1 MKGDVMAGKSA
12 SKSRSTLKPK
22 AVKGKKVASKKQ
34 PKVKPPVKK
43 TKAQIEK
50 QLALKEA
57 KARLKILKSALKEIR
72 VQVKAERKG
81 EPPSLESLQAAV
93 STAQSRLEKVQS
105 ELGQAKALSRKR
117 KDEIDEWKGWY
128 AKLPEQEKPAG
139 LISLNNEISW
149 RAAELDTNGQRINEL
164 MLAEIEATGAL
175 EMANQKLA
183 AFKAGVHKLPI
194 ERDPRLKGVLAEV
207 EAATAEVAKLSPK
220 KK

>member
-1 MKGDVMAGKSA
+1 MAGKSVKK
-12 SKSRSTLKPK
+12 SKQALKPK
-22 AVKGKKVASKKQ
+22 AVKGKKVAAKKQ
-34 PKVKPPVKK
+34 PKAKSPVKK

-57 KARLKILKSALKEIR
+57 KTRLKILKSALSEIKA
-72 VQVKAERKG
+72 QVKAERKQV
-81 EPPSLESLQAAV
+81 PPSLDALRADV
-93 STAQSRLEKVQS
+93 SMAQSRLEKVQS

-128 AKLPEQEKPAG
+128 EKLPAEEKPAG
-139 LISLNNEISW
+139 LVSLNTEINW
-149 RAAELDTNGQRINEL
+149 RAEELDSNGQKINEL
-164 MLAEIEATGAL
+164 MLAEIEAMGAF

-194 ERDPRLKGVLAEV
+194 EKDPRLKGVLAEV